1 MIKFEKKIWIN
12 NKIGNIFYQQ
22 IVKLDYV
29 YILPYKS
36 AKMRDVLI

>member
-1 MIKFEKKIWIN
+1 MKFEKKICIN
-12 NKIGNIFYQQ
+12 NKIGNIFYQR

-29 YILPYKS
+29 YILSYKS